1 MEIEQ
6 NRKPKDYQNGKIYC
20 IRSFQTELIYI
31 GSTTQSLSKRFSLHK
46 NNYRRWTNTNIGY
59 IYAFEILMYEDCYI
73 ELIEDCPCNS
83 KDELRRREGQLIREM
98 ENVVNKR
105 IEGRTDIEYY
115 NDNKEQILLHQKEYY
130 EANKDKKK
138 EYYQKNKELKKEYY
152 QKNKLRILQYQ
163 HEYKKNKA
171 KKD

>member
-1 MEIEQ
+1 MELEQ
-6 NRKPKDYQNGKIYC
+6 NRKSKDYQNGKIYC
-20 IRSFQTELIYI
+20 IRSYQTELIYI
-31 GSTTQSLSKRFSLHK
+31 GSTTQPLSKRLSLHK
-46 NNYRRWTNTNIGY
+46 NNYKRWTIANIGY
-59 IYAFEILMYEDCYI
+59 ISAFEILKFDDAYI

-83 KDELRRREGQLIREM
+83 KNELERREGQLIRET
-98 ENVVNKR
+98 EKVVNKN
-105 IEGRTDIEYY
+105 IMGRSITEYY
-115 NDNKEQILLHQKEYY
+115 QDNKEQILLHQKEYY
-130 EANKDKKK
+130 EAHKEQKK